1 MKQIIFEDIP
11 YTIVII
17 MAKKNPNT
25 PWWKVLATDTLGV
38 LLLLLVPFLGPLPG
52 PGGIPLIIAGFG
64 LLAVNHDWADNAIIY
79 VKRHSESLRAVVF
92 PNIMWVKWSWDLL
105 SILLLS
111 FGTYLNFTAEHWLIR
126 GISIGIMASSTT
138 IFMLN
143 RGRIDW
149 LDKQL
154 RRTGKK

>member
-1 MKQIIFEDIP
+1 
-11 YTIVII
+11 

>member
-1 MKQIIFEDIP
+1 MP
-11 YTIVII
+11 
-17 MAKKNPNT
+17 KKNPNN

-79 VKRHSESLRAVVF
+79 VRRHSESLRAVVF
-92 PNIMWVKWSWDLL
+92 PNITWAKWSWDLFAL
-105 SILLLS
+105 VLLS
-111 FGTYLNFTAEHWLIR
+111 FGTYLNFTAEHWLMKA
-126 GISIGIMASSTT
+126 ISIGIMASSTT